1 MTISEYCLFLGSD
14 YLNNNQLPFLF
25 SETINTAQKECGIK
39 MIESRKILLDK
50 EKFAE

>member
-25 SETINTAQKECGIK
+25 SETTNTAQKERGIK
-39 MIESRKILLDK
+39 IG
-50 EKFAE
+50 